1 MQINSSALRNLT
13 LGIVLV
19 ISSSQGFAA
28 QMLVGSKSL
37 KCHLSERQELRDKTR
52 KACIYKCKNGKKERE
67 VVPKSASCPS
77 YLDVGS

>member
-1 MQINSSALRNLT
+1 MQITSSTLRNLT

-37 KCHLSERQELRDKTR
+37 KCHLSGRQELRDKTR
-52 KACIYKCKNGKKERE
+52 KACIYKCPNGKKERE
-67 VVPKSASCPS
+67 VIPKGATCPG